1 MSLNYLDEQ
10 KCVPLKGLSKIIFQN
25 LSTSFGPEKKTYI
38 PTPSTAIDSN
48 SNYKYLFYLYKQG
61 IVVDL
66 SKPNE
71 LTIS

>member
-25 LSTSFGPEKKTYI
+25 LSTSFGPEKKNLY
-38 PTPSTAIDSN
+38 TPSTAIDSN